1 MNSRMASL
9 PQKHL
14 ISVDEYYRMAEVGLL
29 APDAR
34 VELIE
39 GEIIDMPPIGIDHAG
54 VVSLLNHVFV
64 RAVDTRAVV
73 QPQAGVRL
81 DRRSEPQPDLAIL
94 APREDFYR
102 RKHPAPED
110 VLLLIEVSDSTL
122 RYDLDVKAPLYARH
136 GIPELW
142 VVDLPHGEMH
152 VFRAAQGGQYIE
164 HRIVREP
171 CVMGVTGL
179 PGVEIDLSRLFVG

>member
-1 MNSRMASL
+1 MNTRMASL

-14 ISVDEYYRMAEVGLL
+14 ITVHEYHRMAEVGLL

-39 GEIIDMPPIGIDHAG
+39 GEIIDMPPIGLDHAG
-54 VVSLLNHVFV
+54 VVNLLNHLFV

-81 DRRSEPQPDLAIL
+81 DLRSEPQPDLAVL
-94 APREDFYR
+94 APRADFYR
-102 RKHPAPED
+102 GKHPAPED

-122 RYDLDVKAPLYARH
+122 RYDRDVKIPLYARH
-136 GIPELW
+136 GIPEVW
-142 VVDLPHGEMH
+142 IVDLQHNELH
-152 VFRAAQGGQYIE
+152 SFRRPQAGQYLD
-164 HRIVREP
+164 HSVMREAGTAE
-171 CVMGVTGL
+171 VAAL
-179 PGVEIDLSRLFVG
+179 PGLAIDLSGLFAA